1 MNPQPHPVVGQLG
14 VLVFSLLV
22 AYFCFTGNKKKSSV
36 FSDSFAVGYIYDN
49 IPYVEQF
56 EEYKPKKTTVPVS
69 NKPTKRN
76 SVPARLITP
85 TIKPKPKSVERT
97 TPSIEKEKSVEPEIA
112 INETLFNDCV
122 LALVSLG
129 TKKSQ
134 SKIIAKKVFD
144 DHNPKTIE
152 EFIKFVYLKS

>member
-1 MNPQPHPVVGQLG
+1 MNPQPHPVIGQLG

-36 FSDSFAVGYIYDN
+36 FSDSFTVGYIYDN
-49 IPYVEQF
+49 IPYVEQV

-76 SVPARLITP
+76 PVPARLITP
-85 TIKPKPKSVERT
+85 TKKPVEQTPK
-97 TPSIEKEKSVEPEIA
+97 KEIA
-112 INETLFNDCV
+112 IEPKIAIDETLFNDCV

-134 SKIIAKKVFD
+134 SKVMAKKVFD
-144 DHNPKTIE
+144 EHNPKTIE